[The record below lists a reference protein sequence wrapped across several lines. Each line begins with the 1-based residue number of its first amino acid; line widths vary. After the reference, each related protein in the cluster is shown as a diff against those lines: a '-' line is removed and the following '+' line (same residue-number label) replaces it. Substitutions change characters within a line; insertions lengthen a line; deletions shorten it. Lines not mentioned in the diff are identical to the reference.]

1 MSWNGTVHCGHCGT
15 RGHNKTSCQERKK
28 YVRDNPDSYA
38 ASVYNRA
45 QRHREARVITRACSY
60 CKQLKHN
67 RRSCKVLKEDKDL
80 IAKRQQTYLD
90 EFLLAMSS
98 TGFGIGSLIKMP
110 RGSKHDGPD
119 GTPWSRGTVE
129 MVVGINWDN
138 IDFMLKDL
146 DLSRD
151 WSMQERQIAA
161 TRIVSLFGY
170 NDEADPYC
178 LKQNDKSSISAAQLF
193 DILPAAFNPGVVPAE
208 NRDWTALLV
217 APVKTISSPPTHE
230 PLITFM
236 LNRNFNLTPR
246 TKAHDYEKRREP
258 LSMPQWSMV
267 RKSEHEKARL

>member
-15 RGHNKTSCQERKK
+15 KGHNKTSCQERKK
-28 YVRDNPDSYA
+28 YVRENPDSYA
-38 ASVYNRA
+38 ASVYNRE

-67 RRSCKVLKEDKDL
+67 RRSCKILKEDKDL

-98 TGFGIGSLIKMP
+98 TGFGIGSLVKMP

-119 GTPWSRGTVE
+119 SHPWSRGTVE
-129 MVVGINWDN
+129 MVVGINWYD

-146 DLSRD
+146 DISRN
-151 WSMQERQIAA
+151 WSLQERRIAE

-170 NDEADPYC
+170 NDEADPYRI
-178 LKQNDKSSISAAQLF
+178 KQNDKSSITAAQLF
-193 DILPAAFNPGVVPAE
+193 DILPAAFDADVDIGE
-208 NRDWTALLV
+208 NRDWTARLI
-217 APVKTISSPPTHE
+217 APVKTILFRPAHMPV
-230 PLITFM
+230 ITSQ
-236 LNRNFNLTPR
+236 LNRNFNLAPR
-246 TKAHDYEKRREP
+246 SKADDYEKQREH
-258 LSMPQWSMV
+258 LDLPQWSMV